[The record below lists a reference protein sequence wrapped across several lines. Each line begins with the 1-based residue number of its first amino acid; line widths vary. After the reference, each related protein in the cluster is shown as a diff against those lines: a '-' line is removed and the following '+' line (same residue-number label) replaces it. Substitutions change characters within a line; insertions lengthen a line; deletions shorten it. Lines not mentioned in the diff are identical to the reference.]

1 MTELVAAVRHNDLA
15 VVQRLCGLG
24 ADTNERCAVEPT
36 VQRRHESP
44 LYSTTPLFEAVR
56 QRNKEVAAAL
66 LAQAEIDPN
75 QTATELQLTP
85 FCDAVSRGDLEM
97 SAFLLRDARVDA
109 SLGSRVA
116 AHPALYAA
124 MAGNLEMLAL
134 FASHPAKLL
143 PADDATLEQMLYATA
158 AANGQKAALEYVQ
171 NYYIDSRPLGKLTPG
186 RQLVKIRREFNKI
199 DADVSGHCMRQACAR
214 HLPRTRRV
222 RARAPHVRAR
232 ACAGSVRAGRCADS
246 QPFRPL
252 APRARASAQR
262 RATASATRARCAS
275 SSARSACRC
284 PTRSAAR
291 PS

>member
-24 ADTNERCAVEPT
+24 ADLNERCAVEPA

-124 MAGNLEMLAL
+124 MAGNLDMLAL

-143 PADDATLEQMLYATA
+143 PADDAALEEMLYATA
-158 AANGQKAALEYVQ
+158 AANGQKAALEFVQ

-199 DADVSGHCMRQACAR
+199 DADGNGFCDEGEVRTLFAALG
-214 HLPRTRRV
+214 LPLVEDELREAFLTLNTTGDNRV
-222 RARAPHVRAR
+222 DLDELTSYWLGPATFKAALEEL
-232 ACAGSVRAGRCADS
+232 AAAGGYGGLTL
-246 QPFRPL
+246 P
-252 APRARASAQR
+252 
-262 RATASATRARCAS
+262 
-275 SSARSACRC
+275 
-284 PTRSAAR
+284 SAAVDGGIPDR
-291 PS
+291 

>member
-1 MTELVAAVRHNDLA
+1 MPMTELVAAVRHNDLA

-24 ADTNERCAVEPT
+24 ADLNERCAVEPA

-124 MAGNLEMLAL
+124 MAGNLDMLAL

-143 PADDATLEQMLYATA
+143 PADDAALEEMLYATA
-158 AANGQKAALEYVQ
+158 AANGQKAALEFVQ

-199 DADVSGHCMRQACAR
+199 DADGNGFCDEGEVRELFRALG
-214 HLPRTRRV
+214 LPLSDEECREAFMTLNTAGDNRV
-222 RARAPHVRAR
+222 DLDELTSYWLGP
-232 ACAGSVRAGRCADS
+232 DD
-246 QPFRPL
+246 FRKAL
-252 APRARASAQR
+252 EELEAVGGYGGFRLQDAV
-262 RATASATRARCAS
+262 
-275 SSARSACRC
+275 
-284 PTRSAAR
+284 
-291 PS
+291 

>member
-1 MTELVAAVRHNDLA
+1 MPMTELVAAVRHNDLA
-15 VVQRLCGLG
+15 VVQRLCGAG
-24 ADTNERCAVEPT
+24 ADLNERCAVEPV

-44 LYSTTPLFEAVR
+44 LYSTTPLFEAGR

-66 LAQAEIDPN
+66 LAQPEIDPN

-97 SAFLLRDARVDA
+97 CAFLLRDARVDA
-109 SLGSRVA
+109 ALGSRVA

-124 MAGNLEMLAL
+124 MAGNLDMLAL

-143 PADDATLEQMLYATA
+143 PADDAALEQMLYATA

-199 DADVSGHCMRQACAR
+199 DADGNGFCDEGEVRELFRALGECPRPAARVPRMRQEAQRAAKRGAAR
-214 HLPRTRRV
+214 PRGLEARPREAATL
-222 RARAPHVRAR
+222 RAHAHVRAC
-232 ACAGSVRAGRCADS
+232 CARVLCMP
-246 QPFRPL
+246 Q
-252 APRARASAQR
+252 
-262 RATASATRARCAS
+262 CIKV
-275 SSARSACRC
+275 
-284 PTRSAAR
+284 
-291 PS
+291 